1 MVAVLAAQAA
11 IYLMERIE
19 NDLPF
24 ISTTLD
30 EVPCAG
36 STMLAV
42 RDDGD
47 DSQLTGVFSW

>member
-30 EVPCAG
+30 EVPKRKKNG
-36 STMLAV
+36 
-42 RDDGD
+42 
-47 DSQLTGVFSW
+47 